1 LLTLWMRIKK
11 RQRRYLRV
19 KQRGYMQSSLTE
31 LMLGYH
37 CEVAEATGMRVFHAD
52 GETTKHK

>member
-1 LLTLWMRIKK
+1 
-11 RQRRYLRV
+11 
-19 KQRGYMQSSLTE
+19 MQSSLTE

-52 GETTKHK
+52 GETTKRNNNGFILKDG